1 MKKLR
6 AFTAALSRL
15 LKKIRK
21 INDSGVFTKL
31 WTIHKYA
38 DHAAY
43 LAGTPY
49 AVSTFK
55 QNVLLNEGIAE
66 MWDLI
71 IGAGGTAF
79 SNANAYI
86 GIGDSDT
93 AAAAA
98 QTGLQAVTNKYYAEM
113 ASTYPSRS
121 SQTVTW
127 RGVVDGDHGN
137 HAWKEFTVA
146 NGNSDSS
153 KNMNRKVSDQGT
165 KTSGQVWTIDLAIT
179 LS

>member
-1 MKKLR
+1 MKKL
-6 AFTAALSRL
+6 TAITEALLRL
-15 LKKIRK
+15 FRKIRLVS
-21 INDSGVFTKL
+21 DRGVLTKV
-31 WTIHKYA
+31 WTIRKYA
-38 DHAAY
+38 DDAAFM
-43 LAGTPY
+43 AGTPF

-79 SNANAYI
+79 SEANSYI

-93 AAAAA
+93 AAAAS
-98 QTGLQAVTNKYYAEM
+98 QTGLQAVTNKYYAAM

-121 SQTVTW
+121 GQTVTW
-127 RGVVDGDHGN
+127 RGVVGGSYGN

-146 NGNSDSS
+146 NGNSDSA

-165 KTSGQVWTIDLAIT
+165 KISGQTWTVDLAIT